1 MLQESKAKN
10 YNQCGP
16 EKSPGLYEEKKI
28 CRILKN
34 SLKLGYGKG
43 DACLP
48 KDEEKQA
55 LEINVE
61 TWRKEDVLQTWRNM
75 IKEASWAQW
84 YTIRHAKWAR
94 FWMALNARPG
104 NAVADDV
111 WRTLILSEYFH
122 LFSILDVIFCVKLQ
136 QLPTHSLQFPLQTLV
151 LYIYLFKL
159 RDQGKETLIIN
170 PLATKQ
176 ISNLKIKIYYQNGL
190 YFSNPIYK
198 VLKFSNSIYL
208 LIY

>member
-1 MLQESKAKN
+1 M
-10 YNQCGP
+10 
-16 EKSPGLYEEKKI
+16 
-28 CRILKN
+28 
-34 SLKLGYGKG
+34 
-43 DACLP
+43 
-48 KDEEKQA
+48 
-55 LEINVE
+55 
-61 TWRKEDVLQTWRNM
+61 
-75 IKEASWAQW
+75 
-84 YTIRHAKWAR
+84 AR
-94 FWMALNARPG
+94 NARPG

-111 WRTLILSEYFH
+111 LRTLILNEYFH

-136 QLPTHSLQFPLQTLV
+136 QLPTHFLQFPLQTLG

-198 VLKFSNSIYL
+198 VLKFPQLHLSSNLFKSCDWFQIFKL
-208 LIY
+208 RSLDEILC

>member
-1 MLQESKAKN
+1 MPSKGWGKAGTG
-10 YNQCGP
+10 NQCGNM
-16 EKSPGLYEEKKI
+16 EKEH
-28 CRILKN
+28 
-34 SLKLGYGKG
+34 
-43 DACLP
+43 
-48 KDEEKQA
+48 
-55 LEINVE
+55 
-61 TWRKEDVLQTWRNM
+61 VLQTWRNM
-75 IKEASWAQW
+75 MKEASWTQW
-84 YTIRHAKWAR
+84 CTIRHAKWAR

-111 WRTLILSEYFH
+111 LRTLILNEYFH

-136 QLPTHSLQFPLQTLV
+136 QLPTHFLQFPLQTLV

-198 VLKFSNSIYL
+198 VLKFPNSIYL

>member
-1 MLQESKAKN
+1 M
-10 YNQCGP
+10 
-16 EKSPGLYEEKKI
+16 
-28 CRILKN
+28 
-34 SLKLGYGKG
+34 GYGKG
-43 DACLP
+43 DTCLP

-55 LEINVE
+55 LGINVE
-61 TWRKEDVLQTWRNM
+61 TWRKEHVLQTWRNM

-84 YTIRHAKWAR
+84 CTIRHAKWAR

-111 WRTLILSEYFH
+111 LRTLILNEQFH

-136 QLPTHSLQFPLQTLV
+136 QLPTHFLQFPLQTLG

-190 YFSNPIYK
+190 YFSNPTYK
-198 VLKFSNSIYL
+198 VLKFPNSIYA